1 MKQKI
6 LNMEQSVLKQERV
19 SQQESGEQMKS
30 DETKAINEKLAKQLS
45 CFKMENMLLD
55 INNKKLKRDTV
66 DLEEKIPV
74 LEQKNVENNKKL
86 QADLMKITMMES
98 KNWYY
103 NE

>member
-55 INNKKLKRDTV
+55 INNKKLKRDTL

>member
-1 MKQKI
+1 
-6 LNMEQSVLKQERV
+6 
-19 SQQESGEQMKS
+19 
-30 DETKAINEKLAKQLS
+30 
-45 CFKMENMLLD
+45 MENMLLD
-55 INNKKLKRDTV
+55 INNKKLKRDTL